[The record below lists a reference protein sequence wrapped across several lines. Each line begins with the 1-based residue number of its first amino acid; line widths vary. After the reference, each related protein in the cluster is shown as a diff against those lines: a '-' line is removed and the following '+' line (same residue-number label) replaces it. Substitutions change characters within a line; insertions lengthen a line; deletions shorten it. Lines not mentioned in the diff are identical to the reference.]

1 MRNINEMSL
10 KELAEY
16 AVTLDR
22 WEWMPGMTFKVSE
35 ARIWRVADSSCAE
48 NLALFLSNGC
58 AVDVKQALAPDLKDP
73 ATVGCVMAMVRKKY
87 GKHAFVRYSV
97 SFDEWC
103 VGTSADILVYEMPTE
118 AHALIAALA
127 KVNP

>member
-16 AVTLDR
+16 AVTLPDWR
-22 WEWMPGMTFKVSE
+22 WMRGMVDSHDEIVK
-35 ARIWRVADSSCAE
+35 ADIASAYWKTPD
-48 NLALFLSNGC
+48 LL
-58 AVDVKQALAPDLKDP
+58 PDLKDP

-103 VGTSADILVYEMPTE
+103 VGTSADILVEEMPTE

-127 KVNP
+127 KELP